1 MCFFRAA
8 VNQNFVRKLAR
19 DQNMSDWLHNLPVV
33 WMALVIFGF
42 TYLVA
47 AAIYAVVAVLAV
59 GERARSFRAV
69 SPGMLPPLAILFG
82 LFVAFTAA
90 QVWNDSDRANAAVN
104 REASALRSVV
114 LLAAGFP
121 GEPEARVRALVRGY
135 IEEVATQEWPMMARQ
150 SATLRFTPRPLA
162 EVLQL
167 TLALTPGSQGQQIVQ
182 REIATAVENALDA
195 RRQRIIISRSQVNWV
210 KWSCL
215 FVQAVCALFAVALV
229 HSGDRLASTITMGML
244 ASGVAACV
252 LLIASHDRPFTGQ
265 ISVGPDPLLQIM
277 PEAGARQQ
285 GID

>member
-1 MCFFRAA
+1 
-8 VNQNFVRKLAR
+8 
-19 DQNMSDWLHNLPVV
+19 MSDWLHDLPVV
-33 WMALVIFGF
+33 WMALLIFGF
-42 TYLVA
+42 TYFVA
-47 AAIYAVVAVLAV
+47 ALIYAVVALLAV
-59 GERARSFRAV
+59 GERARSFKAI
-69 SPGMLPPLAILFG
+69 SPGMLPPLGILFG

-114 LLAAGFP
+114 LLAAAFP
-121 GEPEARVRALVRGY
+121 GEPEARVRALVHGY
-135 IEEVATQEWPMMARQ
+135 IEQATTQEWPMMARQ
-150 SATLRFTPRPLA
+150 TATLRFTPRPLA

-167 TLALTPGSQGQQIVQ
+167 TLALTPGSQGQQIAQ
-182 REIATAVENALDA
+182 REIVTAVENALDA
-195 RRQRIIISRSQVNWV
+195 RRQRIIISHSQVNWV

-215 FVQAVCALFAVALV
+215 LVQAACALIAVALV

-265 ISVGPDPLLQIM
+265 ISVRPDPLLQVM
-277 PEAGARQQ
+277 PEGGAQQQ